1 MKLTYLGHSALLLE
15 TSTHRL
21 LMDPFLTGN
30 PKAAVDAGEI
40 VADFVLLTHGH
51 EDHLG
56 DTVDIA
62 KRTGAT
68 VIANWELAHYVKS
81 MGVENI
87 VPMNLGGRF
96 QAAFGT
102 VKLTP
107 AVHSS
112 SVTGPDG
119 RSLFLGNPGGFLLH
133 VDDKVIYNVG
143 DSALTYDF
151 KLIGERHRVD
161 LAIVPIG
168 DFFTMG
174 IEDALTAVDFIQPK
188 QVVPVHYDTF
198 PPIEVDAAEFARRS
212 SAPVKVLAPGEAL
225 DL

>member
-15 TSTHRL
+15 TSTHRV

-30 PKAAVDAGEI
+30 PKAAAEASAI
-40 VADFVLLTHGH
+40 QADFILLTHGH

-62 KRTGAT
+62 LRTGAT
-68 VIANWELAHYVKS
+68 VVANWELAHYVKS
-81 MGVENI
+81 FGVDNI
-87 VPMNLGGRF
+87 VPMNLGGWF
-96 QAAFGT
+96 TAPFGKI
-102 VKLTP
+102 KLTP
-107 AVHSS
+107 ALHSS

-119 RSLFLGNPGGFLLH
+119 RSIYLGNPGGFLIH
-133 VDDKVIYNVG
+133 ADEQMIYNTG
-143 DSALTYDF
+143 DTALTYDF

-161 LAIVPIG
+161 LLILPIG

-174 IEDALTAVDFIQPK
+174 IEDALMAVDFIQPR

-212 SAPVKVLAPGEAL
+212 SAPVQVLAPGGVLEW
-225 DL
+225 